1 MFRKFETEDL
11 QKITLQT
18 EQKMEFDTINVA
30 DNALTFEHN
39 GLVRAVVWYVLLDD
53 KRAAVFALISADI
66 GLGLVGLVRQLKVM
80 IEEQS
85 KILNL
90 NRVEM
95 CTLKGFAQADRL
107 AKMLGFEHEGCMRK
121 VFKGL
126 DYNLYARVK

>member
-39 GLVRAVVWYVLLDD
+39 GLVRAVVWYALIDD

-107 AKMLGFEHEGCMRK
+107 AKMLGFEYEGCMRK

-126 DYNLYARVK
+126 DYNIYARVK